1 MKPPPRN
8 PLQRNPDACIKTC
21 ERIIGYTFRTPR
33 YIKEALIPR
42 PSSNQRLALVGDKI
56 ADAQLATRWYDDNKQ
71 PTPFEWAI
79 VRNRLVSNKNLAEV
93 GVRLR
98 IQDCTLGHC
107 GTGKLLANTMEAII
121 GAVWLDSKRDP
132 AAVNAVMERLGLTKH
147 ALIRSPKTT
156 FTTRPSKLREIQ
168 SNLSLPDRFFV
179 GHHLG
184 LFQLLFTH
192 SPSFIV
198 QHLHHEPAR
207 KAAGERQPTGL
218 WPRLRHIL
226 YAPRISQEPIPSD
239 PINSPKRDAPV
250 RVLATGGQGNAE
262 HDDSALDSA
271 LSLQHPAAPRDQAG
285 SLARQLDIPAAWL
298 DRDTEW
304 ARICYFVRAVR
315 QDDQTPADQKELLLG
330 RLRAHR
336 QLLSELPGKSLKN
349 MPNDYPADRIFL
361 KTHSENPEADRWYA
375 LQAVA
380 LLRLDSLLG
389 RKRRKGR
396 SRPGPRKQRQLLGN
410 QITAIFRQRLELW
423 IPDTHKIQIPPSL
436 PDPGQSSADS
446 SETPESGLPVTAAVD
461 SARISASE
469 PCEDR
474 RPPKPGSV
482 LWTSHTAQHKSVDW
496 KQYLSKPTSENR
508 QTI

>member
-1 MKPPPRN
+1 M
-8 PLQRNPDACIKTC
+8 CIQTC
-21 ERIIGYTFRTPR
+21 ERIIGYRFRTPR

-56 ADAQLATRWYDDNKQ
+56 ADAQLVTRWYDDERQ
-71 PTPFEWAI
+71 PTPFMWEI

-121 GAVWLDSKRDP
+121 GAVWLDSKRDIG
-132 AAVNAVMERLGLTKH
+132 AVDAVMERLGLTKH

-156 FTTRPSKLREIQ
+156 FTTKPSKLREIQ
-168 SNLSLPDRFFV
+168 SSLSLPDCFFV
-179 GHHLG
+179 GHHLA
-184 LFQLLFTH
+184 LQQLLFRH
-192 SPSFIV
+192 SPSFVV
-198 QHLHHEPAR
+198 QHHTSQHAGLLDHEPAR

-226 YAPRISQEPIPSD
+226 YAPPISQEPIPSD
-239 PINSPKRDAPV
+239 TINPPKRQAPA
-250 RVLATGGQGNAE
+250 RVLATREQGNTE

-271 LSLQHPAAPRDQAG
+271 LSLQQPVAPRDHEG
-285 SLARQLDIPAAWL
+285 SLVRQLDIAAAWL

-304 ARICYFVRAVR
+304 TRVCHFVRAVR
-315 QDDQTPADQKELLLG
+315 EDDQTPADQKELLLG

-336 QLLSELPGKSLKN
+336 RLLSELPGKSLKN
-349 MPNDYPADRIFL
+349 MPNDSPADRIFL

-375 LQAVA
+375 LQAGG
-380 LLRLDSLLG
+380 LLRLHSHLG
-389 RKRRKGR
+389 TKRGKGR
-396 SRPGPRKQRQLLGN
+396 VRPECREKRELLRN

-423 IPDTHKIQIPPSL
+423 IPDTHKMQIPPSL
-436 PDPGQSSADS
+436 PDSGQTSADS
-446 SETPESGLPVTAAVD
+446 SETPGPGLAVTAAVD

-508 QTI
+508 QTT